1 MTSVRNGNYLV
12 RIQVMG
18 SRLGD
23 LKRVVEV
30 MTDSV
35 RHVKPIGRE
44 DRNRARG

>member
-1 MTSVRNGNYLV
+1 MIGR
-12 RIQVMG
+12 
-18 SRLGD
+18 RLGY

-35 RHVKPIGRE
+35 TNVKPIGRE